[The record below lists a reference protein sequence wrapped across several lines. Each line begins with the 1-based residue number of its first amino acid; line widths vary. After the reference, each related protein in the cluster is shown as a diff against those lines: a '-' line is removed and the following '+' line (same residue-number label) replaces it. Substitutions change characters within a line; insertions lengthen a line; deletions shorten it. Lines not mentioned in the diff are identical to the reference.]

1 MKLDESTMEQLS
13 LCTVSYPNIVRMP
26 QMDRKIYKKVDQALQ
41 ALGGKWTRKVAA
53 HVFDELDDKQIT
65 ARIQQAIN
73 LGEVTTNA
81 DLGFFATPEE
91 TACKIVAMA
100 DITSACSVLEPSAG
114 EGHLYREIC
123 KYNPAF
129 VGLVERDHDRRQM
142 LLRIQRDQDEVCGH
156 DDFLDFEESEPYDR
170 VVMNPPF
177 YPVGRGDHL
186 DHVAHAFSMLAP
198 GGILVSVLPAG
209 VLFRSDKRHMKFRA
223 KFGELGKFTELP
235 EGSFKASGTDVRTCV
250 LRVRKER
257 P

>member
-1 MKLDESTMEQLS
+1 MKLDESTLEQLS

-26 QMDRKIYKKVDQALQ
+26 QMDRKVYRKVDEALQ

-53 HVFDELDDKQIT
+53 HVFEELDDKQIT
-65 ARIQQAIN
+65 ARIQTAIN

-81 DLGFFATPEE
+81 DLGFFATPPEP
-91 TACKIVAMA
+91 ARKIVAMA
-100 DITSACSVLEPSAG
+100 EIDETHSVLEPSAG

-123 KYNPAF
+123 KYNPIFIA
-129 VGLVERDHDRRQM
+129 LVERDHDRRQQ
-142 LLRIQRDQDEVCGH
+142 LLRIQRDYDEVCAH
-156 DDFLDFEESEPYDR
+156 EDFMDFEESEPYDR

-177 YPVGRGDHL
+177 YQVGRGDHL
-186 DHVAHAFSMLAP
+186 DHVAHAYTMLAP
-198 GGILVSVLPAG
+198 GGILVSILPAG
-209 VLFRSDKRHMKFRA
+209 VLFRGDKRHTKFRA

-257 P
+257 

>member
-1 MKLDESTMEQLS
+1 MKLDESTMAQLA
-13 LCTVSYPNIVRMP
+13 LCTVAYPNLVRMP
-26 QMDRKIYKKVDQALQ
+26 QMDRKTYLKVDQALQ
-41 ALGGKWTRKVAA
+41 ALGGKWARKSAA
-53 HVFDELDDKQIT
+53 HVFEELDDEQIKQ
-65 ARIQQAIN
+65 RIQQAIN
-73 LGEVTTNA
+73 LGEVTTA
-81 DLGFFATPEE
+81 SDLGFFPTPDD
-91 TACKIVAMA
+91 TARKIVAMA

-129 VGLVERDHDRRQM
+129 VALIERDHGRREK
-142 LLRIQRDQDEVCGH
+142 LKRIQRDRDEVCEH

-177 YPVGRGDHL
+177 YQVGRGDHL
-186 DHVAHAFSMLAP
+186 DHVAHAFGMLIP

-209 VLFRSDKRHMKFRA
+209 VLFRGDKRHAKFRA

-235 EGSFKASGTDVRTCV
+235 EGAFKASGTDVRTCV
-250 LRVRKER
+250 LRVRK